1 MIKKKRYIIAN
12 ITYCLCKKL
21 LIASLHYLIWASLVT
36 QTVKNLPAVQETWDQ
51 SLGREDFLEK
61 GMATHSSILTWRIP
75 RTEEPGGLQSM
86 GSQSIEYNRGTF
98 THILISSPWWNLL
111 LSDVVLFIYV
121 LMCSH
126 PPPVLE

>member
-21 LIASLHYLIWASLVT
+21 LIASLHYLIWASLGT

-61 GMATHSSILTWRIP
+61 GMATHYSILAWESLGQRSLV
-75 RTEEPGGLQSM
+75 G
-86 GSQSIEYNRGTF
+86 Y
-98 THILISSPWWNLL
+98 SPWCWKE
-111 LSDVVLFIYV
+111 SD
-121 LMCSH
+121 MA
-126 PPPVLE
+126 E

>member
-51 SLGREDFLEK
+51 SLGREISWRREWLPTIVFLP
-61 GMATHSSILTWRIP
+61 GNHLVRGAWWATVHGVGKSWT
-75 RTEEPGGLQSM
+75 
-86 GSQSIEYNRGTF
+86 
-98 THILISSPWWNLL
+98 
-111 LSDVVLFIYV
+111 
-121 LMCSH
+121 
-126 PPPVLE
+126 